1 MGVLRCFHL
10 LKDGKHRKS
19 LPLESNREQSYW
31 NYQILRHLSS
41 ITKKLMFHFETE
53 LPGAVTT
60 WLESVTPGFSSSFHL
75 WLTSWPWKQLS
86 VRFGKISVSV
96 SSPVKHPRLINTSP
110 RQLTGLCGILWMML
124 VNVNEFWE
132 CQKFLH
138 YNVMTLRTVQELY
151 TQIPGQMSSW
161 EIEGLE

>member
-10 LKDGKHRKS
+10 LKDGKHQKS
-19 LPLESNREQSYW
+19 LPFESNREQSYW
-31 NYQILRHLSS
+31 NYQILRHRFYNQKAYSFWNRVAWCS
-41 ITKKLMFHFETE
+41 GNM
-53 LPGAVTT
+53 AV
-60 WLESVTPGFSSSFHL
+60 VRTPGLFSFRL
-75 WLTSWPWKQLS
+75 RLTSWPWKELS
-86 VRFGKISVSV
+86 VRLGKTSVPV
-96 SSPVKHPRLINTSP
+96 SSSVKQARLINTYFP

-124 VNVNEFWE
+124 VNVNEFCE

>member
-1 MGVLRCFHL
+1 MGVLTCFHL
-10 LKDGKHRKS
+10 LKDGKHQKS
-19 LPLESNREQSYW
+19 LHFESNREQSYW
-31 NYQILRHLSS
+31 NYQILQHKFYNQKVYSFWNRVAWCSDNMAGLSS
-41 ITKKLMFHFETE
+41 AFY
-53 LPGAVTT
+53 P
-60 WLESVTPGFSSSFHL
+60 WLIC
-75 WLTSWPWKQLS
+75 WPWKKLS
-86 VRFGKISVSV
+86 VRFGKTSDPV
-96 SSPVKHPRLINTSP
+96 SSPVKQARLINTSP

-124 VNVNEFWE
+124 VNVNEFCE